1 MKQRTIT
8 FISADEGKLQFWMD
22 DQMVFAS
29 GDVDQLTIV
38 LREMDLSEA
47 MCSSSL
53 DFAAEYGF
61 QNHSAAYELLTQAL
75 EMT

>member
-61 QNHSAAYELLTQAL
+61 QNHSAALELLTQAL
-75 EMT
+75 EMA

>member
-47 MCSSSL
+47 MGSSSL

-61 QNHSAAYELLTQAL
+61 QNHSGAYELLTQAL
-75 EMT
+75 EMV

>member
-1 MKQRTIT
+1 MKQRNIT

-22 DQMVFAS
+22 DQMVYAS
-29 GDVDQLTIV
+29 GDVEDLSIV

-61 QNHSAAYELLTQAL
+61 ENHSAAKELLTQAL
-75 EMT
+75 EMA

>member
-22 DQMVFAS
+22 DQLVFAS

-75 EMT
+75 EMA